1 MTARTNYIF
10 VDHENVS
17 LADTDALNQEHIR
30 LLVFIGANQKRID
43 IDAVE
48 AIHKLGQRAQYVRVS
63 ANGANALDFHIA
75 FYVGRLA
82 QQDERGYFHII
93 SKDKGYDPLIA
104 HLASQEIQAER
115 IDSIALIDFVKAT
128 KNEAPQGASKDAQQR
143 TTEKPEEKLRSA
155 TGTKVKAALQQARKY
170 FDEYL
175 CAENTSKPSK
185 RSTLKSSIHSFFRK
199 ELDTSQVDR
208 IILGLQTKGCLRFEG
223 EKTVWLIAKPD
234 R

>member
-30 LLVFIGANQKRID
+30 LLVFVGANQKRID

-48 AIHKLGQRAQYVRVS
+48 AIQSLGQRAQYVRVS

-93 SKDKGYDPLIA
+93 SKDKGYDPLIT
-104 HLASQEIQAER
+104 HLRTQNLLAARSE
-115 IDSIALIDFVKAT
+115 SIAAIPFV
-128 KNEAPQGASKDAQQR
+128 EASKSKDAASRIALYLEKIQQPK
-143 TTEKPEEKLRSA
+143 TTR
-155 TGTKVKAALQQARKY
+155 
-170 FDEYL
+170 
-175 CAENTSKPSK
+175 PSK
-185 RSTLKSSIHSFFRK
+185 RSTLRSAISTHFQKTLDDREIDEMIAGLEKSGALKFS
-199 ELDTSQVDR
+199 
-208 IILGLQTKGCLRFEG
+208 G
-223 EKTVWLIAKPD
+223 ERTIWSLS
-234 R
+234 

>member
-30 LLVFIGANQKRID
+30 LLVFVGANQKRID

-48 AIHKLGQRAQYVRVS
+48 AIQKLGQRAQYVRIS

-104 HLASQEIQAER
+104 HLKDQKIFAARSE
-115 IDSIALIDFVKAT
+115 SIATIPFVEVSK
-128 KNEAPQGASKDAQQR
+128 SKDVASR
-143 TTEKPEEKLRSA
+143 IALYLEKL
-155 TGTKVKAALQQARKY
+155 QQPKTTR
-170 FDEYL
+170 
-175 CAENTSKPSK
+175 PSK
-185 RSTLKSSIHSFFRK
+185 RSTLRSAISTHFQKALDDREIENVIAGLEKSGVVKFS
-199 ELDTSQVDR
+199 
-208 IILGLQTKGCLRFEG
+208 G
-223 EKTVWLIAKPD
+223 EKTIWSLS
-234 R
+234 